1 MEMSNKIGNMKC
13 SSSEEVVAYLY
24 EELSDREK
32 ASFEGHLVNCDACT
46 AEFAELSLARLD
58 VYEWHRDEFV
68 EMATPRIVIPY
79 GEAATILWFD
89 SVKAFLG
96 SPARFATAGGAFA
109 VLAIALGVWMFAA
122 GDQEMAKV
130 EVTPTPEIMEI
141 VPAAIQPPPILPVR
155 EVDKIAVQPVSSPP
169 KKSSDPQVVKASAA
183 KDVKTQV
190 RTQRVVTR
198 NTQPIRTTAPR
209 LNDFEDEDDNTLRLG
224 DLLAEV
230 DTRD

>member
-1 MEMSNKIGNMKC
+1 MTTIEKTA
-13 SSSEEVVAYLY
+13 SESTTLP
-24 EELSDREK
+24 SK
-32 ASFEGHLVNCDACT
+32 
-46 AEFAELSLARLD
+46 
-58 VYEWHRDEFV
+58 
-68 EMATPRIVIPY
+68 
-79 GEAATILWFD
+79 
-89 SVKAFLG
+89 
-96 SPARFATAGGAFA
+96 
-109 VLAIALGVWMFAA
+109 
-122 GDQEMAKV
+122 
-130 EVTPTPEIMEI
+130 MEI

-169 KKSSDPQVVKASAA
+169 KKSSEPQVVKASAA